1 MNRTKQ
7 ADETRSLGSR
17 KSNVYPFLPK
27 TNIEHVDSTT
37 IVEKSEMTAEQ
48 RALFMETY
56 ADAIE
61 REEEKRSEDER
72 NTGAKRSTHLGIA

>member
-1 MNRTKQ
+1 MNRIKQ

-48 RALFMETY
+48 RALFMKTY
-56 ADAIE
+56 ADAIL
-61 REEEKRSEDER
+61 REEKRSEDER

>member
-1 MNRTKQ
+1 MSRTKQ
-7 ADETRSLGSR
+7 AGETRSPGSR

-48 RALFMETY
+48 RALFMKTY
-56 ADAIE
+56 EEAIRRAE
-61 REEEKRSEDER
+61 GESK
-72 NTGAKRSTHLGIA
+72 

>member
-1 MNRTKQ
+1 MNRTKRG
-7 ADETRSLGSR
+7 ERTRYLGSQ
-17 KSNVYPFLPK
+17 KNPSNVFPFLPK

-56 ADAIE
+56 EEAIRRAE
-61 REEEKRSEDER
+61 GESK
-72 NTGAKRSTHLGIA
+72 

>member
-1 MNRTKQ
+1 MNPLGPQKQ
-7 ADETRSLGSR
+7 TP
-17 KSNVYPFLPK
+17 SNVLAFLPK

-48 RALFMETY
+48 RALFMEAY

-61 REEEKRSEDER
+61 RAEGEGHEKVVDIMQRADFSGLRKHD
-72 NTGAKRSTHLGIA
+72 

>member
-48 RALFMETY
+48 RALFMKTY
-56 ADAIE
+56 ADAIL
-61 REEEKRSEDER
+61 REEKRSEDER